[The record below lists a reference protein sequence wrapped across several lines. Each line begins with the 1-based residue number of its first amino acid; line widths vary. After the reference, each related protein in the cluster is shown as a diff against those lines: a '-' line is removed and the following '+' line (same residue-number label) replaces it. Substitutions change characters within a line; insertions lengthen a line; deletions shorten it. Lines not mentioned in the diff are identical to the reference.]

1 MPKLG
6 RPRAEVI
13 ITDDERVALVRLTK
27 RARVNRA
34 VAFRARIVLACADA
48 PDSAVAR
55 RLRTTKT
62 TVAKWRR
69 QFVERGL
76 DGLYDEP
83 RVGAPRTISD
93 EQVEAIIVKTLETTP
108 PGETHWSTRSMAKA
122 AGVSHTMVGRIWR
135 TFRLQPH
142 RTESFKL
149 SPDPQLVDKI
159 RDVVGLY
166 AIVSNHKSNSNNW
179 LPTSISANWEP
190 TSKTAREMGVFSN
203 SVTLRICR
211 SL

>member
-1 MPKLG
+1 MPQIG
-6 RPRAEVI
+6 RPRVEVVV
-13 ITDDERVALVRLTK
+13 TDEERVPLVRLTN

-34 VAFRARIVLACADA
+34 VAFRARIALAYID
-48 PDSAVAR
+48 DTDTAVAR

-69 QFVERGL
+69 QFVEHRL
-76 DGLYDEP
+76 EGLYDEP

-135 TFRLQPH
+135 TFRVQPH
-142 RTESFKL
+142 RTENFKL
-149 SPDPQLVDKI
+149 SPDPQLAEKI

-166 AIVSNHKSNSNNW
+166 VA
-179 LPTSISANWEP
+179 PPAN
-190 TSKTAREMGVFSN
+190 AVVFAVDEKAQIRRCN
-203 SVTLRICR
+203 ERNPFCR
-211 SL
+211 